1 MPPEA
6 PEQSTPPLVRA
17 YRLIRLC
24 LHFALGCAVA
34 GAVFPFVDG
43 QRELRIIKR
52 WSRGVLAILAVRL
65 RVHGRP
71 PGGHRPTVIVSN
83 HVSWLDIWVI
93 HAVSPVRFVAKSDV
107 RRWPLIGWLVAR
119 SGTIFIERS
128 KRRDTAR
135 TNRTIVDTL
144 AKGERVGIFPEG
156 TTTDGT
162 HLRAFHASL
171 FQPALGAGARVV
183 TAAIRYRLPD
193 GSVNLDASYAG
204 DRSLIESLRLIL
216 RQRSLR
222 VELIFAGE
230 MEISG
235 KTRREIA
242 HGCEALIAHALH
254 LPVPGRKSGTASDPP
269 AAGHSDAGPT
279 GSRYPERTDSAP

>member
-1 MPPEA
+1 MPPDG
-6 PEQSTPPLVRA
+6 PEQSTSPLVRA
-17 YRLIRLC
+17 YRLIRLS
-24 LHFALGCAVA
+24 LHLLYGCAVA
-34 GAVFPFVDG
+34 AVVFPFVDG
-43 QRELRIIKR
+43 ARELRIIKR
-52 WSRGVLAILAVRL
+52 WSRQLLAILHVRL
-65 RVHGRP
+65 HVHGRP
-71 PGGHRPTVIVSN
+71 PGGHQPTVIAAN

-119 SGTIFIERS
+119 AGTIFIERS
-128 KRRDTAR
+128 KRSDTAR

-144 AKGERVGIFPEG
+144 ARGERVGIFPEG

-171 FQPALGAGARVV
+171 FQPALGAGARVA
-183 TAAIRYRLPD
+183 TAAIRYPLRD

-204 DRSLIESLRLIL
+204 ERSLVESLRLLL
-216 RQRSLR
+216 RHRTVR
-222 VELIFAGE
+222 AELTFAGE

-235 KTRREIA
+235 RTRREIA
-242 HGCEALIAHALH
+242 QGCEVLIARALH

-269 AAGHSDAGPT
+269 AATPSDVAPT
-279 GSRYPERTDSAP
+279 DNRYPARTDSAG

>member
-1 MPPEA
+1 MPPDG
-6 PEQSTPPLVRA
+6 PEQSTSPLVRA
-17 YRLIRLC
+17 YRLIRLS
-24 LHFALGCAVA
+24 LHLLYGCAVA

-43 QRELRIIKR
+43 HRQLRIIKR
-52 WSRGVLAILAVRL
+52 WSRQLLAILRVRL
-65 RVHGRP
+65 HVHGRP
-71 PGGHRPTVIVSN
+71 PGGHQPTVIAAN

-119 SGTIFIERS
+119 AGTIFIERS
-128 KRRDTAR
+128 KRSDTAR

-144 AKGERVGIFPEG
+144 ARGERVGIFPEG

-171 FQPALGAGARVV
+171 FQPALGAGARVA
-183 TAAIRYRLPD
+183 TAAIRYPLRD

-204 DRSLIESLRLIL
+204 ERSLVESLRLLL
-216 RQRSLR
+216 RHRTVR
-222 VELIFAGE
+222 AELTFAGE

-235 KTRREIA
+235 RTRREIA
-242 HGCEALIAHALH
+242 QGCEVLIARALH

-269 AAGHSDAGPT
+269 AATPSDVAPT
-279 GSRYPERTDSAP
+279 DNRYPARTDSAG